1 MLISQ
6 NSFINHMKVSNEI
19 IEERRC
25 SRTKVTL
32 RGRHIFS
39 KNNAVTEN
47 NDAYDITIMN
57 LSKYGIGFR
66 LITPMEINVN
76 DELRVKFEVKTERE
90 VMVVEKDI
98 VVKWTKGNSRGAEFV
113 VPMDDYVC

>member
-1 MLISQ
+1 
-6 NSFINHMKVSNEI
+6 MKVSNEI
-19 IEERRC
+19 IEERKC

-32 RGRHIFS
+32 RGRYILS
-39 KNNAVTEN
+39 KNDDVTEN
-47 NDAYDITIMN
+47 KDANDAYDITIMN
-57 LSKYGIGFR
+57 MSKYGIGFI

-98 VVKWTKGNSRGAEFV
+98 VVKWTKGNSGGAEFV